1 VVMAVDRHV
10 VAVGGGFVSDGPGRL
25 RAGPLVHFALGLSGA
40 ERPAVCVLHTAT
52 GDDPSRYTASYGAL
66 SGAGAR
72 VSHLALFPMPNH
84 DDPRAHLL
92 AQDLVWV
99 GGGSSANLMAV
110 WWTHGLDSVMREAW
124 EAGVVLA
131 GSSAGALC
139 WFESGTTDSFGP
151 ELRSFSDGIGLIR
164 ASFCPHYDS
173 EARRRPTYH
182 RLIGD
187 ATLAPGWG
195 CDDGAALHFVGTE
208 LAEVV
213 ADRPA
218 VTGWRVEGADDGG
231 VSETRLDVREVG

>member
-1 VVMAVDRHV
+1 M
-10 VAVGGGFVSDGPGRL
+10 AVGGGFVSDGPGRL
-25 RAGPLVHFALGLSGA
+25 RASPLVKFALALSGA
-40 ERPAVCVLHTAT
+40 ERPAACVLHTAT
-52 GDDPSRYTASYGAL
+52 GDDPSRYTASYAAL
-66 SGAGAR
+66 SGVGAQ
-72 VSHLALFPMPNH
+72 VSHLTLFPMPNH
-84 DDPRAHLL
+84 DDARALLL

-110 WWTHGLDSVMREAW
+110 WRRHGLDEVMREAW

-151 ELRSFSDGIGLIR
+151 ELVPFKDGIGLIGG
-164 ASFCPHYDS
+164 SYCPHYDS

-182 RLIGD
+182 RLVGD

-213 ADRPA
+213 ADRRG
-218 VTGWRVEGADDGG
+218 VTGWRVERAADGQ
-231 VSETRLDVREVG
+231 VRETSLDVREVG

>member
-1 VVMAVDRHV
+1 M
-10 VAVGGGFVSDGPGRL
+10 GGGFVSDGPGRL
-25 RAGPLVHFALGLSGA
+25 RAGPLVEFVLGLSGA
-40 ERPAVCVLHTAT
+40 ERPRVCVLHTAT
-52 GDDPSRYTASYGAL
+52 GDDPARYTTSYGAL
-66 SGAGAR
+66 SPASR

-92 AQDLVWV
+92 AQDVVWV

-110 WWTHGLDSVMREAW
+110 WRTHGLESVMREAW

-151 ELRSFSDGIGLIR
+151 QLRPFTDGTGLIG
-164 ASFCPHYDS
+164 ASYCPHYHS

-182 RLIGD
+182 RLVSDG
-187 ATLAPGWG
+187 LLGSGWG
-195 CDDGAALHFVGTE
+195 CDDGAALRFEGQE

-213 ADRPA
+213 ADCPG
-218 VTGWRVEGADDGG
+218 VTGWRVERGTDGQVG
-231 VSETRLDVREVG
+231 ETRLDVRELR